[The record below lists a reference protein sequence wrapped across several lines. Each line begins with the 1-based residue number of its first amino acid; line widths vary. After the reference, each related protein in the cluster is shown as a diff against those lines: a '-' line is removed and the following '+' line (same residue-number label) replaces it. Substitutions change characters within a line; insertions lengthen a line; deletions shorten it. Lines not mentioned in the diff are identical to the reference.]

1 MTYLPFLSHL
11 SIVGFLGI
19 LAAAALSDVRNLTIP
34 NRYCLA
40 ITLLYPAYLLSAGQ
54 PIDWLGALVV
64 AGSML
69 AAGFVLFAVRA
80 LGGGDAK
87 LLAAVSLWAGP
98 GLLPEFAILTALS
111 GGGIALFLWLRHRL
125 SRSPSL
131 ALLAATGASPDFA
144 KQPMPY
150 GVAISAGG
158 IYVAFTLLGIV

>member
-1 MTYLPFLSHL
+1 MTFLPFLSHL

-34 NRYCLA
+34 NRYCVA
-40 ITLLYPAYLLSAGQ
+40 IALLYPAYLLSAGQ
-54 PIDWLGALVV
+54 PVDWLGALVV

-69 AAGFVLFAVRA
+69 AAGFVLFALRA

-111 GGGIALFLWLRHRL
+111 GGGNGGGTTASGSVGADAPFAWRPSQISSQSGRL
-125 SRSPSL
+125 TPAVTSQSP
-131 ALLAATGASPDFA
+131 ARVKAE
-144 KQPMPY
+144 
-150 GVAISAGG
+150 
-158 IYVAFTLLGIV
+158 